1 MGRKGAK
8 IPNETKLNY
17 ARLCFERKISKSE
30 ASRQLGVDCATVRGW
45 VYRYREQGELA
56 FLDPGRNNVYSA
68 ELKSQAVRSY
78 LNGEGSQRE
87 IAAKYGL
94 DEALVRSTY
103 FKCIG
108 TNSNQST
115 AIFKATF
122 DHSFCG
128 RQKTYRNLPRRR
140 GNGRICRQT
149 GWVQDLQG
157 RDSVAEQ

>member
-1 MGRKGAK
+1 MYNVIFDMDGV
-8 IPNETKLNY
+8 I
-17 ARLCFERKISKSE
+17 FDSER
-30 ASRQLGVDCATVRGW
+30 ALFDCWT
-45 VYRYREQGELA
+45 
-56 FLDPGRNNVYSA
+56 
-68 ELKSQAVRSY
+68 
-78 LNGEGSQRE
+78 E